1 MIGKYFR
8 DLKRISSQ
16 PLLAKEQ
23 AWHSFP
29 CRLVQ
34 EGDELQLPLK
44 QLRAGSDRNKLEATG
59 RSAEKFK
66 FSWVIWIIPRLC
78 FLYCCHSDLARASCW
93 PTRLMLQILMLM
105 FHFATCYLQMEL
117 TRTLIFKCIRACT
130 PSEKVEFTIPFTE
143 NIRLPVKQVRG
154 TPIAKNCCNFYLQ
167 SLPCSYD
174 SSLQAG
180 DDRVLEIDAKVH
192 VIKARRH
199 FERVLGD
206 CQLSRN
212 LFLPPVHTL
221 SLLSCLLSL
230 SPLLSLSQI
239 PILTDTLILFLSPIC
254 LSIYIH
260 LSLSILLL
268 HYP

>member
-1 MIGKYFR
+1 
-8 DLKRISSQ
+8 
-16 PLLAKEQ
+16 
-23 AWHSFP
+23 
-29 CRLVQ
+29 VQ

-66 FSWVIWIIPRLC
+66 FSWVIWIISRLF
-78 FLYCCHSDLARASCW
+78 FLYCCHSDLARASSW

-105 FHFATCYLQMEL
+105 FRFAICYLQMEL

-154 TPIAKNCCNFYLQ
+154 TPIARDCCNFYLQ
-167 SLPCSYD
+167 SLPCSYG

-212 LFLPPVHTL
+212 SFFLP
-221 SLLSCLLSL
+221 C
-230 SPLLSLSQI
+230 
-239 PILTDTLILFLSPIC
+239 IL
-254 LSIYIH
+254 
-260 LSLSILLL
+260 
-268 HYP
+268 